1 MAFLSGKIGNLSPPA
16 KNGTS
21 KPNGENFLNFHLS
34 PPAVGYAQLN
44 PGNDDSVVLPGKALI
59 LGTTLLSSGLIDP
72 PDRPEQSTTAD
83 GSGDPEAL
91 PSDLLRLAG
100 AEGGFAFVFWE
111 QAKAVLWLGTEYG
124 FKPFYYYYRDGELAF
139 STDLDRLVRNASR
152 KFEVNYSVF
161 SQYLCLRHPF
171 GDETLFREINRLPQ
185 GVFLRYS
192 VPADRLERVPY
203 FDYRSFQPDLSI
215 TSQQVLAEGPA
226 RFTAALKRQV
236 GRTQKV
242 VLPLSGGYDS
252 RMIACGLHRL
262 GIELL
267 TYTTHKDYRYTTDT
281 MAAAE
286 VGKLLGTTHHD
297 IALPNNYFT
306 LFHQRKCGMV
316 NFETSYHSWIVN
328 LLSILPKEPFPCF
341 DGLGGD
347 ACLGGSEIT
356 PEFWGLWRREKYEQ
370 FAKEYFRW
378 YKTTFGSLVAK
389 AYLREIK
396 ALARQQINAEIR
408 RIKGNPNGLI
418 YLGLRN
424 FTRRAIALS
433 TFGIL
438 GHERP
443 IRTPFF
449 DHQFF
454 EWSMTIPV
462 RLKVKT
468 IIYRQLF
475 KDYSGRTAVV
485 PNTHQRPNDSRY
497 FQKTS
502 AIWPKRVNRR
512 YLGHMIN
519 QLTPF
524 LPEFVNP
531 NLKEM
536 LDKKDSSVM
545 HRDVLFALA
554 DLAYWF
560 VTYQNNLTIRGWMK

>member
-1 MAFLSGKIGNLSPPA
+1 MAFLFGKIGNLSPPA
-16 KNGTS
+16 ENP
-21 KPNGENFLNFHLS
+21 KPNGDIVLNFHLC
-34 PPAVGYAQLN
+34 PPAVGYAQLI
-44 PGNDDSVVLPGKALI
+44 PGNDDSTVLPGKALI
-59 LGTTLLSSGLIDP
+59 LGTALLPSGLIDH
-72 PDRPEQSTTAD
+72 PDRPEQPVAAD
-83 GSGDPEAL
+83 GSDDPEAL
-91 PSDLLRLAG
+91 PADLLRLAG

-111 QAKAVLWLGTEYG
+111 QAKAVLWLGTDRYG

-139 STDLDRLVRNASR
+139 STDLDRLVRNTSR

-185 GVFLRYS
+185 GAFLRYS
-192 VPADRLERVPY
+192 VPEDRLERVPY
-203 FDYRSFQPDLSI
+203 FDYRSFQPELSI

-226 RFTAALKRQV
+226 RFTAALERHV
-236 GRTQKV
+236 GRAQKV

-267 TYTTHKDYRYTTDT
+267 TYTTRKDYRYTTDT
-281 MAAAE
+281 IAAAE
-286 VGKLLGTTHHD
+286 VGKLLGATHHD
-297 IALPNNYFT
+297 KALPTNYFA
-306 LFHQRKCGMV
+306 LFHQQKCGMV
-316 NFETSYHSWIVN
+316 HFETSYHPWIVN

-356 PEFWGLWRREKYEQ
+356 PEFWNLWRCEKYEQ

-378 YKTTFGSLVAK
+378 YKTIFGLLVTT
-389 AYLREIK
+389 AYLREIE
-396 ALARQQINAEIR
+396 ALAQQRINAEIR

-454 EWSMTIPV
+454 EWSLAIPV
-462 RLKVKT
+462 HLKVKT
-468 IIYRQLF
+468 KIYRQLF
-475 KDYSGRTAVV
+475 TDYSGKTAVV
-485 PNTHQRPNDSRY
+485 PNTHQRPKDSRY

-502 AIWPKRVNRR
+502 ALWSKQVNRS
-512 YLGHMIN
+512 YLGHIIN

-524 LPEFVNP
+524 LPGFVNP
-531 NLKEM
+531 SLKEK
-536 LDKKDSSVM
+536 LSKKDPSVM